1 MTLALVVEYEQ
12 VAASALSDGLKEAD
26 YRVLSARQRTEVDY
40 ALNQHPDIVV
50 LGRLADPADP
60 MEACWLLRD
69 TLPSSVPIL
78 AIGRLNSVAER
89 DDVIA
94 AGASDYLPSP
104 VSGPMLITRVREC
117 IRKHN
122 PASLGTILTC
132 GDLVLDDEV
141 HRVTRRGKDV
151 HLSPGAYDL
160 LKLLMSAPD
169 HVFTREEI
177 RTRVWGEDPN
187 VELRNVDLVL
197 KRLRESLAKVHKADP
212 ILAVRGVGY
221 RMASSSRAK

>member
-1 MTLALVVEYEQ
+1 MTLALIVEYEQ
-12 VAASALSDGLKEAD
+12 VAAAALSDALKGAD
-26 YRVLSARQRTEVDY
+26 YSVLAARQRAEVDD
-40 ALNQHPDIVV
+40 ALHQRPDVVV
-50 LGRLADPADP
+50 LGRLADSADP

-69 TLPSSVPIL
+69 ALPASIPIL
-78 AIGRLNSVAER
+78 AMGRLNNAAER

-104 VSGPMLITRVREC
+104 VSGPVLITRVREC

-141 HRVTRRGKDV
+141 HRVMRRGKDV

-177 RTRVWGEDPN
+177 RTRVWGEDPI

-197 KRLRESLAKVHKADP
+197 NRLRESLAKVYKADP

-221 RMASSSRAK
+221 RMASRTRSK